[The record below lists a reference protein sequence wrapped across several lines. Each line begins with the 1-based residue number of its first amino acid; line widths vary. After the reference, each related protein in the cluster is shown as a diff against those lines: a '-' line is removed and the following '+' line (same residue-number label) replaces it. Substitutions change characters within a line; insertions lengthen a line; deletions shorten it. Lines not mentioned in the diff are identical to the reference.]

1 MFAIKQFAYTFTE
14 SVKLLNFSHVMY
26 NEWLDAKRIFPY
38 KNPISTLLMEMKF
51 WG

>member
-1 MFAIKQFAYTFTE
+1 
-14 SVKLLNFSHVMY
+14 MY
-26 NEWLDAKRIFPY
+26 NEWLDAKQVFRY